1 MIRRRRA
8 DGINLRQARGPVKQ
22 NSSRDAAPG
31 SILARMPAALV
42 TGATG
47 FVGSHLVDHLLA
59 KGWRVAALVRRS
71 SNLRWLE
78 GKPVERVDPDAS
90 PLPDVDVLFHV
101 AGSIRADTYA
111 DYLAGNR
118 DLAVRVFESA
128 RARRFVHV
136 SSLAAAGPGE
146 DVDETTPCRPISL
159 YGRSKREGEEEVWK
173 RRDRMSVTVIRPP
186 VVYGPRDFGLFDLY
200 VTVSKGLRPEIGGP
214 KRISIIHVRDLVE
227 GIVSAAES
235 ASGANE
241 VFYLANEEKVEISAV
256 MGMIAAALGNRPLRV
271 GIPDR
276 VVRFLGAVVEDAAS
290 LVGKRSMFGRDKAL
304 EMTQKA
310 WCCSPAKAGRL
321 LGWKARV
328 PLEQGMA
335 EAVAWYRAQG
345 LL

>member
-1 MIRRRRA
+1 
-8 DGINLRQARGPVKQ
+8 
-22 NSSRDAAPG
+22 
-31 SILARMPAALV
+31 MPAALV

-47 FVGSHLVDHLLA
+47 FVGSHLVDHLLE
-59 KGWRVAALVRRS
+59 KGWHVADVVRKS
-71 SNLRWLE
+71 SNLRWIE
-78 GKPVERVDPDAS
+78 VKTSERIDPDQS
-90 PLPDVDVLFHV
+90 PLPDCDVLFHV

-118 DLAVRVFESA
+118 DLAVKVFEAA
-128 RARRFVHV
+128 RTRRFVHV
-136 SSLAAAGPGE
+136 SSLAVAGPGE
-146 DVDETTPCRPISL
+146 EVDETTPCRPLSL
-159 YGRSKREGEEEVWK
+159 YGRSKKEGEDEVWK
-173 RRDRMSVTVIRPP
+173 RRERIPVTVIRPP

-200 VTVSKGLRPEIGGP
+200 RTVSKGLRPEIGGP
-214 KRISIIHVRDLVE
+214 KRISIVHVRDLVQ

-241 VFYLANEEKVEISAV
+241 VFYLANEGRVEISEV
-256 MGMIAAALGNRPLRV
+256 MGIIARVLGNRTLRV

-290 LVGKRSMFGRDKAL
+290 LAGKRSMFGRDKAL

-321 LGWKARV
+321 LGWKARM

-335 EAVAWYRAQG
+335 EAVAWYKSNG
-345 LL
+345 FL